1 MKLRT
6 RPWER
11 LKGLL
16 FVETNKNEQSVMLE
30 DFQQNYGYT
39 LEQTTASN
47 KHRTE
52 QQHII
57 PPLKRILTPKDD
69 VEGLFHTTV
78 YYEYST
84 NSNLQTFESLL
95 LEYKYYEYNT
105 NTSST
110 IVLVLGTQFIALVIP
125 VILNSRSAVS
135 LSEILPHLPASCEFR
150 HP

>member
-16 FVETNKNEQSVMLE
+16 FVETNKNEQSVVLE

-57 PPLKRILTPKDD
+57 PLKRILTPKDD
-69 VEGLFHTTV
+69 VEGVFDTTV
-78 YYEYST
+78 YYKYST
-84 NSNLQTFESLL
+84 NSNLHTFESLL
-95 LEYKYYEYNT
+95 KQY
-105 NTSST
+105 
-110 IVLVLGTQFIALVIP
+110 
-125 VILNSRSAVS
+125 
-135 LSEILPHLPASCEFR
+135 SE
-150 HP
+150 